1 VLLSRQ
7 LDPSAEMLPEPQQ
20 VLQLDGS
27 NERHTSLESQANAK
41 ALEDEESYDLAQ
53 RNIWR
58 KSSL

>member
-1 VLLSRQ
+1 
-7 LDPSAEMLPEPQQ
+7 MLPEPQQ
-20 VLQLDGS
+20 VLQLDGF
-27 NERHTSLESQANAK
+27 NEGRTGLESQANAK